1 MLYLNYK
8 HIKIDN
14 ILDLNEYIK
23 GKKMAKVGYVRVSTV
38 DQNTER
44 QLDGIE
50 VDKTFTDKC
59 SGKDTNRPHLSALM
73 EYVREGDEVHVH
85 DISRMARNLEDL
97 IGLVKQLN
105 GKSVSITFHKE
116 NLTFTGQQSPMQEL
130 LLGVLGSVY
139 QFERSM
145 LLERQ
150 KEGIQKAKQAGKY
163 KGRPASVNKEEITA
177 ALESGLSIRKTA
189 SQLGVSIS
197 TVQRVKS
204 EVTSI

>member
-1 MLYLNYK
+1 M
-8 HIKIDN
+8 
-14 ILDLNEYIK
+14 E
-23 GKKMAKVGYVRVSTV
+23 KVGYIRVSTV

-44 QLDGIE
+44 QLDGVEIT
-50 VDKTFTDKC
+50 KTFTDKC
-59 SGKDTNRPHLSALM
+59 SGKDTNRPHLKALL

-97 IGLVKQLN
+97 IGLVKLLN
-105 GKSVSITFHKE
+105 GKGVSIKFHKE
-116 NLTFTGQQSPMQEL
+116 NLTFTGEQNPMQEL

-150 KEGIQKAKQAGKY
+150 REGIQKAKEAGRY
-163 KGRPASVNKEEITA
+163 KGRPKEVDREKVKKLLA
-177 ALESGLSIRKTA
+177 GGLSIRKTA
-189 SQLGVSIS
+189 AQLGIAVS

-204 EVTSI
+204 E

>member
-59 SGKDTNRPHLSALM
+59 SGKDTNRPHLSALL

-105 GKSVSITFHKE
+105 GKGVSITFHKE

>member
-1 MLYLNYK
+1 
-8 HIKIDN
+8 
-14 ILDLNEYIK
+14 
-23 GKKMAKVGYVRVSTV
+23 MAKVGYVRVSTV

-44 QLDGIE
+44 QLDGVALE
-50 VDKTFTDKC
+50 KVFTDKC
-59 SGKDTNRPHLSALM
+59 SGKDTNRPQLSALL

-97 IGLVKQLN
+97 ISLVKQLN
-105 GKSVSITFHKE
+105 GKGVSIKFHKE
-116 NLTFTGQQSPMQEL
+116 NLSFTGAQNAMQEL

-163 KGRPASVNKEEITA
+163 KGRPASVDREEIA
-177 ALESGLSIRKTA
+177 KAIKNGLSIRKTA
-189 SQLGVSIS
+189 SQLGVSVS

-204 EVTSI
+204 EVMSI

>member
-1 MLYLNYK
+1 
-8 HIKIDN
+8 
-14 ILDLNEYIK
+14 
-23 GKKMAKVGYVRVSTV
+23 MAKVGYVRVSTV

-59 SGKDTNRPHLSALM
+59 SGKDTNRPHLSALL

>member
-1 MLYLNYK
+1 MAR
-8 HIKIDN
+8 HQRIG
-14 ILDLNEYIK
+14 YI
-23 GKKMAKVGYVRVSTV
+23 RVSTV

-44 QLDGIE
+44 QLDGVE
-50 VDKTFTDKC
+50 VEKTFTDKC
-59 SGKDTNRPHLSALM
+59 SGKDTNRPQLKALL

-105 GKSVSITFHKE
+105 SKGVSIRFHKE
-116 NLTFTGQQSPMQEL
+116 SLSFTGEQNAMQEL

-150 KEGIQKAKQAGKY
+150 REGIQKAKEAGKY
-163 KGRPASVNKEEITA
+163 KGRPQQVDREKV
-177 ALESGLSIRKTA
+177 LELIAGGLSIRKTA
-189 SQLGVSIS
+189 AQLGIAVS
-197 TVQRVKS
+197 TVQRVKAG
-204 EVTSI
+204 E